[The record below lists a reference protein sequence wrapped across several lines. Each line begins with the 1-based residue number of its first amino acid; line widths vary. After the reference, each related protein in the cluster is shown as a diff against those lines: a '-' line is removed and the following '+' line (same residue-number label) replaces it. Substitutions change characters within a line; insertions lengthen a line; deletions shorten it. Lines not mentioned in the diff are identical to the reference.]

1 MNPLFHLQEDA
12 AIAKPGPSLL
22 LRTDVEVLYNFHDYM
37 KNEAKKSHVSS
48 IPAIRELHKMR
59 GTVADTL
66 KEALRTQKGKV
77 EISVQWDCYPH
88 RDLAVDACHK
98 YIKFFDE
105 LSKNQRVCH
114 WLSID
119 VYREANEPAF
129 QRIIETIAQT
139 RNWCTC
145 Y

>member
-48 IPAIRELHKMR
+48 IPAIRDLHKMR
-59 GTVADTL
+59 GTIADTL

-77 EISVQWDCYPH
+77 EISVQWDCYPR
-88 RDLAVDACHK
+88 RDLAVDACRK
-98 YIKFFDE
+98 YIKLFDD
-105 LSKNQRVCH
+105 LKKDPRAMH
-114 WLSID
+114 WLSVD
-119 VYREANEPAF
+119 VYSDNAKPCFE
-129 QRIIETIAQT
+129 RIIETIAQT
-139 RNWCTC
+139 RN
-145 Y
+145 